1 MSFRMANL
9 TQFDICRNVRIKLIF
24 FSTKTLSDRRTWS
37 LGCKSPET
45 RSSDFLHFGKLFY
58 FGLVLSF
65 LPSKERSR
73 EMGLDILDQCRGEKY
88 VNSCTASSCKQ
99 SQLRTFQNFYY
110 IKKKLKQ
117 LHQQRIQEKKDLN
130 TYLRPVSLSN
140 SIQYAKTIGPN
151 NRISCT
157 SNAPSISLI
166 RIPYK
171 SISSWYRG

>member
-88 VNSCTASSCKQ
+88 VNSCTASSCRQ
-99 SQLRTFQNFYY
+99 SQHRTFQHFYY
-110 IKKKLKQ
+110 IKKFKVITLATYP
-117 LHQQRIQEKKDLN
+117 RKKDLN

-151 NRISCT
+151 NKISCK
-157 SNAPSISLI
+157 SNVPSISLI

>member
-1 MSFRMANL
+1 MSFRMENL
-9 TQFDICRNVRIKLIF
+9 AKFDICRNVRIKLIS
-24 FSTKTLSDRRTWS
+24 FSTKTLSDWRTWS

-73 EMGLDILDQCRGEKY
+73 EMGLDMLDQCRGEKY
-88 VNSCTASSCKQ
+88 VNSRTASSCRQ
-99 SQLRTFQNFYY
+99 SQLRTFQHFYY
-110 IKKKLKQ
+110 VKKLKL
-117 LHQQRIQEKKDLN
+117 LHQQRIQEKKDFN

-157 SNAPSISLI
+157 SNLPSISLI